1 MSKAGMVSW
10 HAGSVQEGKTE
21 ESEEKWK
28 PLNSEIQLGLVREII
43 CYYYVPAE
51 LARSVGKT
59 KHPLS
64 Y

>member
-1 MSKAGMVSW
+1 M
-10 HAGSVQEGKTE
+10 QGKTE

-51 LARSVGKT
+51 LARLVGKT